1 MSISPLRRSAL
12 LIVLSLAAHPAWAQQ
27 GGLSRAFEL
36 ERRGN
41 YPAAA
46 DAYRSVLAS
55 KPGDPAALLGLERA
69 LVPLSRNG
77 EMVRE
82 VEAALAA
89 SPTNRALYGVAVRA
103 WAAADQPDSVRAI
116 ARRWA
121 ELAPGDETPYREWGA
136 AALGRRDR
144 TGAREAYSSG
154 RERLQR
160 QDALAPEMAQLA
172 ITEGDYSVAAK
183 EWVAAARRIPG
194 YRIPAL
200 LTLAEAPAASR
211 PEVLRTLSA
220 EGDLPAR
227 RLEAELRARW
237 GDPLGGL
244 HVLQGA
250 LPDDRAQAAE
260 ALRGLLDQL
269 RLQQARDARL
279 ASGRALEALAQLVPP
294 AQGSRLRLD
303 AARAYSSAGDSE
315 SARRMLA
322 GLADDRTA
330 PNAVSAGAATTLV
343 SVLIDDGKLDDAA
356 RRLRELRGSLPADEY
371 AELNRRI
378 VSGLIRAEELDRAD
392 SALGSDSSVTGLAL
406 SGQIRLFRGDLRGAL
421 ERLQAAGP
429 YAGDRI
435 EATHRTALLALLQPM
450 GSDSLPAL
458 GQAMLQLERGDTA
471 TAVSGLEAVAGDLRP
486 EKGGAE
492 LRLFAGRLARQSGRS
507 SDAERLLRAAAMPE
521 APATAP
527 AAELALAELMLDQHR
542 AQEAVAQLEHLILTY
557 PESALVPQARRTL
570 DEARGAV
577 PKT

>member
-1 MSISPLRRSAL
+1 
-12 LIVLSLAAHPAWAQQ
+12 
-27 GGLSRAFEL
+27 
-36 ERRGN
+36 
-41 YPAAA
+41 
-46 DAYRSVLAS
+46 
-55 KPGDPAALLGLERA
+55 
-69 LVPLSRNG
+69 
-77 EMVRE
+77 
-82 VEAALAA
+82 
-89 SPTNRALYGVAVRA
+89 
-103 WAAADQPDSVRAI
+103 
-116 ARRWA
+116 
-121 ELAPGDETPYREWGA
+121 
-136 AALGRRDR
+136 
-144 TGAREAYSSG
+144 
-154 RERLQR
+154 
-160 QDALAPEMAQLA
+160 
-172 ITEGDYSVAAK
+172 
-183 EWVAAARRIPG
+183 
-194 YRIPAL
+194 
-200 LTLAEAPAASR
+200 
-211 PEVLRTLSA
+211 
-220 EGDLPAR
+220 
-227 RLEAELRARW
+227 
-237 GDPLGGL
+237 
-244 HVLQGA
+244 VLQGA

-269 RLQQARDARL
+269 RPQQARDARL

-303 AARAYSSAGDSE
+303 AARAYSSGGDSE

-371 AELNRRI
+371 AELDRRI
-378 VSGLIRAEELDRAD
+378 VSGLIRAGELDRAD
-392 SALGSDSSVTGLAL
+392 SALGSDSSVAGLAL

-471 TAVSGLEAVAGDLRP
+471 AAVSGLEAVAGDLRP